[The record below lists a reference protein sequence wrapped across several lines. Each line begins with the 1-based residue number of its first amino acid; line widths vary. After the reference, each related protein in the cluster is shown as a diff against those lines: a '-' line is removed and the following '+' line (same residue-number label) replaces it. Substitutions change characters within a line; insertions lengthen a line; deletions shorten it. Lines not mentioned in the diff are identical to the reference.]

1 MNKTTAV
8 ATYALSAG
16 LLAVAGALAYFTFEL
31 SRIHRDLPAI
41 LEQVEH
47 TSGKV
52 DPILVEMME
61 IRRLVPPILTEVAAV
76 REEMPSILNEIE
88 STRTLVP
95 SIVEEVEETRRLI
108 PSILKEVE
116 ASRAAIPDI
125 LKAVD
130 AAASS
135 LDRTN
140 REVEAIRQQIP
151 DVLQRVEAIRQEI
164 EATRT
169 SLPAT
174 LDRVDELVAKAGAA
188 GQKATEGAVTGVFTG
203 VITAPFRALVGL
215 GQVVGGDGI
224 ILEGED
230 LKIATDA
237 AIALAAS
244 EKGSEKAWNNPGSGR
259 HGRFALLDKYRS
271 SDKECVTM
279 KHQFWEGEK
288 LIVDRVFN
296 ACHKD
301 GASTWELKK

>member
-76 REEMPSILNEIE
+76 REEM
-88 STRTLVP
+88 
-95 SIVEEVEETRRLI
+95 

-296 ACHKD
+296 ACRKD